1 DRVVAV
7 VGVRA
12 AAVVDDDTDTGTAAQ
27 DVPANALDAAV
38 GGSEGR
44 ATTGDVDTGVEAS
57 PAWTEQRR
65 EWTNRGTAPLA
76 AARRR
81 GAERATAAGEAW
93 RLSHLRDD
101 ALDVG
106 LHGRVARRGP
116 PAPHVAVVGPGR
128 VEVCGGDLLP
138 VAVALPGAHRVAP
151 GALVLNLA
159 RCQVGAGIAAVVGP
173 RRVDVLVGARGG
185 GDRVPRPVVVAGLV
199 QAQRVEAGT
208 NRTGVHRPTADPA
221 EETGDGVADLVDG
234 ELWDAGDQLAEGSV
248 LGEVAQAPNSV
259 ANHVL
264 QSADGVGDEVHREA
278 GDVGDPVPD
287 VAGRVAEPV
296 DDTAEEVAV
305 LAAGLVPAGLLRH
318 ALHTAGQGG
327 VVQLIDRL
335 AAECSGD
342 LRAQDGLTTAKVQRA
357 AGRRDEGVHILTGRV
372 AGQDAA
378 ECEVPLGGVAD
389 AARHSNLRDRA
400 DVEVVEDP
408 VQSAEDAVIDD
419 RVDDPDDRAGKR
431 LAQAVPD
438 ILQAFDAAPEDRCDM
453 LLDEA
458 AEGVEN
464 RADVVPPDVADPLR
478 DPSPDRLDDLV

>member
-1 DRVVAV
+1 
-7 VGVRA
+7 
-12 AAVVDDDTDTGTAAQ
+12 
-27 DVPANALDAAV
+27 
-38 GGSEGR
+38 
-44 ATTGDVDTGVEAS
+44 
-57 PAWTEQRR
+57 
-65 EWTNRGTAPLA
+65 
-76 AARRR
+76 
-81 GAERATAAGEAW
+81 
-93 RLSHLRDD
+93 
-101 ALDVG
+101 
-106 LHGRVARRGP
+106 
-116 PAPHVAVVGPGR
+116 
-128 VEVCGGDLLP
+128 
-138 VAVALPGAHRVAP
+138 
-151 GALVLNLA
+151 
-159 RCQVGAGIAAVVGP
+159 
-173 RRVDVLVGARGG
+173 
-185 GDRVPRPVVVAGLV
+185 
-199 QAQRVEAGT
+199 
-208 NRTGVHRPTADPA
+208 
-221 EETGDGVADLVDG
+221 
-234 ELWDAGDQLAEGSV
+234 EGSV

-389 AARHSNLRDRA
+389 AARHSNLRDRG

-458 AEGVEN
+458 AEGVGN

-478 DPSPDRLDDLV
+478 DPSPDRLDDLVVEPAEDASEDADPDLEELEDDLDGCPADACRQDDQIPDRLHDVLIEPAEDRTEDVSDEAPHC